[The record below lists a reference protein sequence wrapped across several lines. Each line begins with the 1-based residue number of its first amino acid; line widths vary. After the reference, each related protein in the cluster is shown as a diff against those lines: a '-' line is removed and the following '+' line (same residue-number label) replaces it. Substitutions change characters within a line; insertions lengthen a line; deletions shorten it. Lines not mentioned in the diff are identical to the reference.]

1 MCLTLPYRIVTL
13 LAGGRALADGP
24 DGRRTVSL
32 TLLED
37 AIPSDAVVAGD
48 HAVVAGDHA
57 VVAGDHVLVA
67 YGSAI
72 RRITEDEAEEIL
84 EALGILQDA

>member
-37 AIPSDAVVAGD
+37 AIPSDAVVP
-48 HAVVAGDHA
+48 GDHA

-72 RRITEDEAEEIL
+72 RRITGDEAEEIL